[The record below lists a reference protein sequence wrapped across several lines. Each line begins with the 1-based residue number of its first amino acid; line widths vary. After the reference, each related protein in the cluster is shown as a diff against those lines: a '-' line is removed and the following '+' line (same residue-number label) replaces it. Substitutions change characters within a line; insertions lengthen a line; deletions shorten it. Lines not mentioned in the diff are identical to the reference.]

1 MTVAS
6 TASAFDTTLA
16 NLGIKRSSTSATV
29 ASSSS
34 SNTTLGQADFLKLMT
49 AQMQNQDPFNPVD
62 NTQMVAQMAQFSS
75 LAGISEMSSKLTTIA
90 DTIGRTSVADA
101 SSYIGK
107 TVLTAGDTAYGRTAG
122 GIAGAVE
129 LAGAASDVKV
139 TIESESGEV
148 LKQFSLG
155 SQPQGTVAY
164 DWDGT
169 NAAGEAA
176 GSGPFKVSVTA
187 QNKGA
192 TVGATGLVWAPVQS
206 VSVPA
211 SGSPTLNVAGL
222 GTVLVSAVRQIG

>member
-6 TASAFDTTLA
+6 TSSAFDATLA
-16 NLGIKRSSTSATV
+16 NLGITRTSTSAT
-29 ASSSS
+29 AAAASS
-34 SNTTLGQADFLKLMT
+34 SNTTLGQSDFLKLMT

-75 LAGISEMSSKLTTIA
+75 LAGISEMSSTLKGISEKLGT
-90 DTIGRTSVADA
+90 TSVSDA

-107 TVLTAGDTAYGRTAG
+107 TVLTAGDTAYGRTGG

-129 LAGAASDVKV
+129 LSGAASDVKV

-148 LKQFSLG
+148 LKQVSLG
-155 SQPQGTVAY
+155 AQPQGTVAY
-164 DWDGT
+164 DWDGKT
-169 NAAGEAA
+169 EAGADA
-176 GSGPFKVSVTA
+176 GSGPFKVSVSA

-206 VSVPA
+206 VSVPT
-211 SGSPTLNVAGL
+211 SGTPTLNVAGI
-222 GTVLVSAVRQIG
+222 GTVAVAAVREIG